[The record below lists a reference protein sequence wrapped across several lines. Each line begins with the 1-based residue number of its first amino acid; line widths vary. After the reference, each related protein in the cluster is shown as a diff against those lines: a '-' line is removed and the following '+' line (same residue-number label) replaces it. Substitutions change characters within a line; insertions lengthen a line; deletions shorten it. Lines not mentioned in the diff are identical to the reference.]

1 MLAAAIL
8 LPMLLTTSWFPGA
21 STQYTAETFLAMDTD
36 GDGCV
41 SLDEQMADFL
51 NREFIRPLTED
62 EVTQM
67 REVLVKPGH
76 VFLDK
81 DNNGCITLDEIQ
93 PHLEKG
99 EEIILN

>member
-1 MLAAAIL
+1 MQAAVIL
-8 LPMLLTTSWFPGA
+8 LPILLTTSCFPSA
-21 STQYTAETFLAMDTD
+21 STYTAETFLAMDTD

-41 SLDEQMADFL
+41 SLNEQMADS
-51 NREFIRPLTED
+51 FIRPLTND
-62 EVTQM
+62 ETRQM
-67 REVLVKPGH
+67 REELVKNVH

-81 DNNGCITLDEIQ
+81 DNNGCVTLDEIQ